1 MSNCL
6 LNKNYNLIKT
16 ILLHITIIVK
26 YSKGYVYEFLD
37 WKKQSWLLRNNISIL
52 IRGIN

>member
-16 ILLHITIIVK
+16 ELLHITIIVK
-26 YSKGYVYEFLD
+26 YFKGYIYKFLD
-37 WKKQSWLLRNNISIL
+37 WKKQS
-52 IRGIN
+52 